1 MEAKNQL
8 VINYDNIELLVA
20 GAKSITMN
28 PRGEEL
34 LIKLLEL
41 QSKVDEAV
49 KQCKSVLQ
57 VAIQEVD
64 PDLTSISSDNL
75 KVMYRVYGAKY
86 GLNDI
91 LIDQLDPKF
100 YTAKMTYSPNSVEIE
115 KEIKTN
121 GVLPNGIT
129 INDRQKTVSISL
141 KNKPEQGEI
150 E

>member
-1 MEAKNQL
+1 MDKQNQL
-8 VINYDNIELLVA
+8 VINYENIELLVA
-20 GAKSITMN
+20 GAKAVTMN

-34 LIKLLEL
+34 LMKLLEL
-41 QSKVDEAV
+41 QAKVDEAV

-86 GLNDI
+86 GLNEM
-91 LIDQLDPKF
+91 LIDQLDPRF
-100 YTAKMTYSPNSVEIE
+100 YTEKKVYSPNSVEIE
-115 KEIKTN
+115 KEIKST
-121 GVLPNGIT
+121 GILPNGIT

-141 KNKPEQGEI
+141 KNKAEEGEI

>member
-1 MEAKNQL
+1 MEKQNQL
-8 VINYDNIELLVA
+8 VINYENIELLVA
-20 GAKSITMN
+20 GAKAVTMN

-34 LIKLLEL
+34 LMKLLEL
-41 QSKVDEAV
+41 QAKVDEAV

-86 GLNDI
+86 GLNEM

-100 YTAKMTYSPNSVEIE
+100 YTAKTVYSPNSVEIE
-115 KEIKTN
+115 KEIKIN
-121 GVLPNGIT
+121 GNLPNGII

-141 KNKPEQGEI
+141 KNKPEQGEL